1 MQPIEGNILYSPVTF
16 IGFSI
21 ILGIISWSYIQYIPF
36 LLYSNIGL
44 VVTCIILLNKFA
56 SRKNTIRWNGGWN
69 ALSFTIILY
78 FFVFITMCLNI
89 SYIFIKKN

>member
-1 MQPIEGNILYSPVTF
+1 MEPIEGNILYSPVTL
-16 IGFSI
+16 IGFST
-21 ILGIISWSYIQYIPF
+21 ILGIISWSYIQHIPF

-56 SRKNTIRWNGGWN
+56 YRKNAIRWNGGWN
-69 ALSFTIILY
+69 GLSFTIILY